1 MGDSTDRR
9 ASERI
14 PVNTG
19 TACSF
24 AAPIVID
31 LGTVQVRDVSLEGIG
46 LVLVKRIEVG
56 TLLVIG
62 LENPSRNFSKT
73 MIVQVAHVTPIT
85 GGFLVGGTFADPL
98 TYQEFTA
105 LVM

>member
-1 MGDSTDRR
+1 MGDSSDRR
-9 ASERI
+9 AMERM
-14 PVNTG
+14 PVNAG

-24 AAPIVID
+24 AAPILTD
-31 LGTVQVRDVSLEGIG
+31 LGTVKIRDVSLEGIG
-46 LVLVKRIEVG
+46 LVLVRRVEAG

-62 LENPSRNFSKT
+62 LENPDKNIMKT

-85 GGFLVGGTFADPL
+85 GGFLIGGTFEQPL

>member
-1 MGDSTDRR
+1 MGDLSDRR
-9 ASERI
+9 AAERM
-14 PVNTG
+14 PVNAG

-24 AAPIVID
+24 AAPIVAD
-31 LGTVQVRDVSLEGIG
+31 LGTVKVRDVSLEGIG
-46 LVLVKRIEVG
+46 LILVRRVEVG

-62 LENPSRNFSKT
+62 LENPDKNIGKT

-85 GGFLVGGTFADPL
+85 GGFLVGGTFAEPL
-98 TYQEFTA
+98 TYQEFTS